1 VKLHPKELQPYLKN
15 RRITTGTT
23 LTSVAFD
30 SLMHLDADVPF
41 LDSPAKKSKLLWS
54 QIRQIRQICC
64 RRFQP
69 ENHWSVFKGGLAE
82 TLSRVATFFLVQQTK
97 EGKIVPNIKYTK
109 IYSYITKT
117 TSRIVFMYKCRLSTV

>member
-41 LDSPAKKSKLLWS
+41 LDSPAKKSKL
-54 QIRQIRQICC
+54 
-64 RRFQP
+64 P
-69 ENHWSVFKGGLAE
+69 PLAVPA
-82 TLSRVATFFLVQQTK
+82 VAALK
-97 EGKIVPNIKYTK
+97 PNPPNPANMLPPVPA
-109 IYSYITKT
+109 
-117 TSRIVFMYKCRLSTV
+117 